1 MLFFALQVLPHQIT
15 RLQGAFSFLYPV
27 VAAFLFFVIG
37 TATIVTAI
45 MWISAHDSES
55 RLQRRSWFLTFA
67 LMLIVGI
74 LCSFAAAAYAR
85 GLPTGSFVKQ
95 FDQHLWLSASSQ
107 NVSGEITD
115 RQKMLGDV
123 VRKVVVNGTKDNI
136 VAQLGPSEDS
146 EYFESTGRDLIYW
159 TGPQRDSPF
168 AIDSEWLLI
177 WVDPNGRVS
186 RYEILSD

>member
-1 MLFFALQVLPHQIT
+1 
-15 RLQGAFSFLYPV
+15 
-27 VAAFLFFVIG
+27 
-37 TATIVTAI
+37 
-45 MWISAHDSES
+45 
-55 RLQRRSWFLTFA
+55 
-67 LMLIVGI
+67 
-74 LCSFAAAAYAR
+74 
-85 GLPTGSFVKQ
+85 
-95 FDQHLWLSASSQ
+95 
-107 NVSGEITD
+107 
-115 RQKMLGDV
+115 MLGDV